1 MLGIEAKMGG
11 DGHELAFFEMSFCP
25 SIELVSLVRRFVGTF
40 YLRVLDDADLASRV
54 ALATHELLE
63 NAVKYSADG
72 EANIRMEIRR
82 ASPEMAAAGQP
93 HAITIRTR
101 NKAPVD
107 RASSLEANIDEMNRL
122 GDPFK
127 FYQTLMRRSAKS
139 GVAGGLGLGRV
150 AAEAEMAISLAL
162 HGDTVEVVAR
172 TLAPAE
178 AAA

>member
-63 NAVKYSADG
+63 NAVKYSVDG

-82 ASPEMAAAGQP
+82 NEKGS
-93 HAITIRTR
+93 HVITIRTR
-101 NKAPVD
+101 NRAPAD
-107 RASSLEANIDEMNRL
+107 RATSLEANIAEMNQL

-127 FYQTLMRRSAKS
+127 FYQVLMRRSAKS

-150 AAEAEMAISLAL
+150 AAEAEMAISLSL
-162 HGDTVEVVAR
+162 QGDTVEVIAR
-172 TLAPAE
+172 TLAEAE
-178 AAA
+178 AA